1 MPRQN
6 KKGKNELDSILE
18 QLKKSY
24 GSDSLETLEDDLL
37 EDEKSED
44 DEELSAILGKIFG
57 NDTNDISPQSS
68 DNDLEGANSVSEE
81 ETSQEEVV
89 AKEIAREESET
100 VTEQEITVDEKFEE
114 SVADKAESESEI
126 LVEDEAAS
134 EDLNIADP
142 VEVDSSE
149 ISQPDEDNSDI
160 AAVDNILSLM
170 FSGKP
175 AADIPHHTE
184 ANAISEI
191 IDSTVEESAV
201 EADDNAQA
209 SIEEKTNETDS
220 VLTEAESNEEEFDEE
235 NDLEEFV
242 EDNGGYL
249 EEIENE
255 EVFEDIV
262 DVESDELSLD
272 VEEENILEAE
282 EEFAVKDEEYS
293 LEKYYD
299 TRLEELYEKFEKAF
313 SGDDDAK
320 LIDDESEADEIS
332 PKLIL
337 TPDLYTYDPLQDSF
351 KSIEPVK
358 LPVSVLEKRKVN
370 KAQDSDKKVINES
383 KEETFD
389 DNDISLLLKFG
400 YDSEIR
406 SQIGEEKTQKVILD
420 KDKNF
425 VPDSHSKVFGFCG
438 KELSSRRQISEISEK
453 YKFNQRNLIIILAVV
468 SLITLFIFSL
478 TAVFEVSINKVSTF
492 PFFVLLEFSLVL
504 TMMTVLYKKLLSGV
518 NKLIKLEI
526 STNTILCLV
535 AISYV
540 IYTFVALTV
549 YLIDADSLRSDDLV
563 LFGFSVS
570 IYALISLISDYL
582 NCIREKRAFGIISEN
597 QEIYTAE
604 NQSTDFFKKISND
617 NRKSQSAGISFM
629 IRKAKLVS
637 GYFRK
642 TSDNN
647 HLPIKPIYLIGV
659 APAIALAV
667 GCATFFISESIM
679 LSVVACMMTVLCCI
693 PVSYIFSTNL
703 IDFVI
708 AKFFLD
714 KNVAYIGT
722 EAPEKLAEA
731 SSLVFL
737 DTDLIDVVGFTE
749 ICPDASSSNSDEY
762 KKTAYSIFY
771 ALGGPL
777 SKLCPDSIKSEKID
791 SRELIINKISD
802 NGIDLYFNSSVN
814 VLIGDKQFMRLHNIR
829 VKTDTNLLTATK
841 GADASVIFMAFD
853 GVPRLGFIIN
863 SAVKQSFINV
873 AELIVSSEKKIA
885 VKTYEPQIND
895 LYFEQ
900 SKAKYIS
907 GVTVIKPQTYETLH
921 NLDMCDGDI
930 VSTDAMSLAEAVCS
944 SAKISKFRSINKK
957 INMLIVI
964 GSILLSAVLA
974 VLLSLNFFNVDLFE
988 LFRSH
993 ITTVFNVL
1001 MLATLIPAIVE
1012 IIIII
1017 KNKFPSK

>member
-100 VTEQEITVDEKFEE
+100 VTEKEITVAEKFEE

-126 LVEDEAAS
+126 FVEDESAS

-191 IDSTVEESAV
+191 IDSTVEDSAV
-201 EADDNAQA
+201 EADGA
-209 SIEEKTNETDS
+209 SIEEEIDEIES
-220 VLTEAESNEEEFDEE
+220 ILIEEESNEEDNF
-235 NDLEEFV
+235 EEFV
-242 EDNGGYL
+242 EENDVDL
-249 EEIENE
+249 EEIEDE
-255 EVFEDIV
+255 EFFEDIV
-262 DVESDELSLD
+262 DVESEDLPVELE
-272 VEEENILEAE
+272 VE
-282 EEFAVKDEEYS
+282 EEFAVADEEYS

-313 SGDDDAK
+313 SGDGDAK

-535 AISYV
+535 AIAYV

-604 NQSTDFFKKISND
+604 NQSTDFSKKISND
-617 NRKSQSAGISFM
+617 NRKSQSSGISFM

-693 PVSYIFSTNL
+693 PVSCIFSTNL

-873 AELIVSSEKKIA
+873 AELIISSEKKIA

-907 GVTVIKPQTYETLH
+907 GVTVIKPQTFETLH

-1017 KNKFPSK
+1017 KNRFPSK